1 MRKPSTTPGSD
12 SRSNPPGQ
20 GHQARP
26 AERERQGGPQEIA
39 RCKKLVG
46 GSPLSSKAQVAED
59 EPTEPLGHG
68 SIPTSNPGEKKGG
81 ADPVLECLLAGDGAA
96 DIPQRMLSSRET
108 ASILNM
114 SQSWLNKQRVSG
126 GEDTIPFHKLGRR
139 VQYHPRD
146 VQAALLKSRRRSTSQ
161 SDDRSFRQSNEAS
174 SRKIKNK
181 RKDVAGRPKRQLTS
195 KPV

>member
-1 MRKPSTTPGSD
+1 MHRLVASAPDVEESLMRKPSTTPGSE
-12 SRSNPPGQ
+12 SRPNPP

-26 AERERQGGPQEIA
+26 AAERERQSGPPENA
-39 RCKKLVG
+39 TNCKKLVE

-59 EPTEPLGHG
+59 EPTEPL
-68 SIPTSNPGEKKGG
+68 
-81 ADPVLECLLAGDGAA
+81 AL
-96 DIPQRMLSSRET
+96 PQRMLSSRET

-126 GEDTIPFHKLGRR
+126 GEDAIPFHKLGRR
-139 VQYHPRD
+139 VLYDPRD
-146 VQAALLKSRRRSTSQ
+146 VRAALLKSRRHSTSQ

-181 RKDVAGRPKRQLTS
+181 RKDVAGCPKRQQTS
-195 KPV
+195 EPV